1 MLLSGIAQ
9 MSGDEHDFRIRPG
22 RGRDAGQGAGRG
34 AKRLAAQVRKASAR
48 AGRTRSRRIGGRPS
62 RGTGAR
68 GRGGRALA
76 GMGRSPHQ
84 RRVTVMARIVRHR
97 GAQFRAAPLARHISY
112 LERDGVTRDGRDAS
126 MFDADGAAADR
137 GAFADRCADDR
148 HHFRFIVSPED
159 AGDLADL
166 RTFPRELLGDM
177 ERDLD
182 TRLDWIAVDHWN
194 TDNPHIH
201 ILVRGVADDGS
212 DLVIDRAYVAAG
224 IRGRAEERATLE
236 LGPRTERDIA
246 DALAREVTAERWT
259 SLDRELQ
266 SLARDGGIVDLH
278 PDAGRTPA
286 RERLL
291 LGRTAT
297 LERLG
302 LAAREADGRW
312 AIDEGIE
319 TKLRAIAER
328 GDIIKTMHRAAERD
342 GLRFDP
348 SALALHTAAAG
359 EPVIGRLVARG
370 LDDELA
376 GSAFAVIDGADGR
389 LHHLRF
395 DNLELTGDARP
406 GAIVELRQWDDRSG
420 TRQSLAIRS
429 DLSLAEQVTARGA
442 TWLDRQLVARDP
454 VVATGRFGLELRAAA
469 DARRD
474 HLAEE
479 GLAHRRS
486 DRTVFESDLLP
497 KLEERDLGAAVAEI
511 AERTGLP
518 HRPSAPGDYVSGIY
532 RERMTLAS
540 GRFAMIDDGLGF
552 QLVP

>member
-1 MLLSGIAQ
+1 

-166 RTFPRELLGDM
+166 RTFTRELLGDM

-259 SLDRELQ
+259 SLDR
-266 SLARDGGIVDLH
+266 
-278 PDAGRTPA
+278 
-286 RERLL
+286 
-291 LGRTAT
+291 
-297 LERLG
+297 
-302 LAAREADGRW
+302 
-312 AIDEGIE
+312 
-319 TKLRAIAER
+319 
-328 GDIIKTMHRAAERD
+328 
-342 GLRFDP
+342 
-348 SALALHTAAAG
+348 
-359 EPVIGRLVARG
+359 
-370 LDDELA
+370 
-376 GSAFAVIDGADGR
+376 
-389 LHHLRF
+389 
-395 DNLELTGDARP
+395 
-406 GAIVELRQWDDRSG
+406 
-420 TRQSLAIRS
+420 
-429 DLSLAEQVTARGA
+429 
-442 TWLDRQLVARDP
+442 
-454 VVATGRFGLELRAAA
+454 
-469 DARRD
+469 
-474 HLAEE
+474 
-479 GLAHRRS
+479 
-486 DRTVFESDLLP
+486 
-497 KLEERDLGAAVAEI
+497 
-511 AERTGLP
+511 
-518 HRPSAPGDYVSGIY
+518 
-532 RERMTLAS
+532 
-540 GRFAMIDDGLGF
+540 
-552 QLVP
+552 